1 MFPSLSRHKDDHSIE
16 HSLKG
21 TILSITVFNVHKT
34 PVSQV
39 LLSSLLYAGGD
50 EDIEPLNNSPK
61 VKRLL
66 NSSIQDSASTVW
78 PHCFP
83 YTWAGVSFKTYL
95 WDGQKSPRID
105 GGLSSGAKTPG
116 TQASAVP
123 GVGEAWWSWGGTRVA
138 GENSDTGRPAAAA
151 THQLCRRSS
160 VS

>member
-1 MFPSLSRHKDDHSIE
+1 M
-16 HSLKG
+16 
-21 TILSITVFNVHKT
+21 
-34 PVSQV
+34 SQV

-95 WDGQKSPRID
+95 WDGQQSPRID

-123 GVGEAWWSWGGTRVA
+123 GVGEAWWSWGRTRVA
-138 GENSDTGRPAAAA
+138 GQNRVTQEGLQLQLPTNYADVPQYRNSRYSHSTNTKWNQPCNMW
-151 THQLCRRSS
+151 TPK
-160 VS
+160 